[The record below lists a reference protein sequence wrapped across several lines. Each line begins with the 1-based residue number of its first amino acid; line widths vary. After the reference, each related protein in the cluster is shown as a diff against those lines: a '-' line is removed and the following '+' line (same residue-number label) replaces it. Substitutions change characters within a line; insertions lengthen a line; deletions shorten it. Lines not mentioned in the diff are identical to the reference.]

1 MIIRD
6 KITAELNYRASVE
19 GETGNIK
26 MCRIILESV
35 NNMVVYNTMVKVKS
49 TVLWLKTDDEQYF
62 HYVKSRVVPF
72 IEKMHAVNDKWMQH
86 NWKEELMA
94 LLISADDRITRLSLW
109 PRR

>member
-49 TVLWLKTDDEQYF
+49 TVL
-62 HYVKSRVVPF
+62 
-72 IEKMHAVNDKWMQH
+72 
-86 NWKEELMA
+86 
-94 LLISADDRITRLSLW
+94 
-109 PRR
+109 

>member
-35 NNMVVYNTMVKVKS
+35 NNMVVYNTMVKVKKAPGS
-49 TVLWLKTDDEQYF
+49 DSKTDDEQYF
-62 HYVKSRVVPF
+62 HYVKSGWFRSL
-72 IEKMHAVNDKWMQH
+72 KKCMQSMT
-86 NWKEELMA
+86 NEC
-94 LLISADDRITRLSLW
+94 SITERKNSW
-109 PRR
+109 HY